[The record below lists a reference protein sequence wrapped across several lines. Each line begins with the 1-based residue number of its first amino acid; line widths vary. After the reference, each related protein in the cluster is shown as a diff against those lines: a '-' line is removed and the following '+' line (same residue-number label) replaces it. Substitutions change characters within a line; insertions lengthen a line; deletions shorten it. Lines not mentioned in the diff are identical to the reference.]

1 MTYTYY
7 ASEIDKYAIQVT
19 QANYPNT
26 IQVGDVKTIN
36 ADDYKDVDILV
47 GGSPCQSFS
56 FAGKQLNFDDDR
68 GKLFFEFVRLRDK
81 IKPKYF
87 LLENVR
93 MKKNIK
99 K

>member
-26 IQVGDVKTIN
+26 IQLGDIKTIDF
-36 ADDYKDVDILV
+36 DDLFYEEKVDMLV

-81 IKPKYF
+81 IKPKY
-87 LLENVR
+87 
-93 MKKNIK
+93 
-99 K
+99 